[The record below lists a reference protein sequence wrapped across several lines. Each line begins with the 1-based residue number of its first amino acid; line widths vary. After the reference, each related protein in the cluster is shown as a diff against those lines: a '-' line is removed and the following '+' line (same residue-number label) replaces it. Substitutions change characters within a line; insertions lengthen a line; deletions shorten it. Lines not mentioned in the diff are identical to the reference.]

1 MNIYVGNLSYQS
13 TEEDIQGAFGAYGKI
28 DAVRVIADPYT
39 SRSRGFAFVEMPD
52 DTEAQAAI
60 DAMNG
65 KELQGRPL
73 TVNQARPRGSGGGGS
88 GGGGGG
94 GGGGGRRDDY

>member
-1 MNIYVGNLSYQS
+1 MAN
-13 TEEDIQGAFGAYGKI
+13 
-28 DAVRVIADPYT
+28 
-39 SRSRGFAFVEMPD
+39 

-73 TVNQARPRGSGGGGS
+73 TVNQARPRGSG
-88 GGGGGG
+88 
-94 GGGGGRRDDY
+94 RRDY

>member
-13 TEEDIQGAFGAYGKI
+13 TEEDVEAAFAGYGKI

-39 SRSRGFAFVEMPD
+39 GRSRGFAFVEMSD

-73 TVNQARPRGSGGGGS
+73 TVNQARPRGSGGGG
-88 GGGGGG
+88 
-94 GGGGGRRDDY
+94 GRRDY

>member
-13 TEEDIQGAFGAYGKI
+13 TEEDVEAAFSSYGKI
-28 DAVRVIADPYT
+28 DAVRVITDPYT
-39 SRSRGFAFVEMPD
+39 GRSRGFAFVEMGD
-52 DTEAQAAI
+52 DSEAQAAI

-73 TVNQARPRGSGGGGS
+73 TVNQARPRGSG
-88 GGGGGG
+88 
-94 GGGGGRRDDY
+94 RRDY